1 MEPEQ
6 FECGFCERED
16 AFLLSEK
23 DFGTPNVV
31 VPGWISW
38 KPIIVK
44 CPHCGEHSK
53 FNCDWDKYLQIGEDT
68 DWLPHLREKKFAN
81 TCVNFFSLQISK
93 MRYFF
98 ELKYLPA

>member
-6 FECGFCERED
+6 FECGSCGKED

-44 CPHCGEHSK
+44 CPHCGEYSK
-53 FNCDWDKYLQIGEDT
+53 FNCDWDKYLQVGEDT
-68 DWLPHLREKKFAN
+68 DWHYIARAEPPFPGEKVCKH
-81 TCVNFFSLQISK
+81 
-93 MRYFF
+93 MRKLFLSTDF
-98 ELKYLPA
+98 KNEILF